1 MCLLCE
7 NCEKPLDKCECGYCQ
22 NCGGIDKLDN
32 FDRNG
37 YCSECQEWRCETC
50 DLDLEDCDCD

>member
-1 MCLLCE
+1 MTCQ
-7 NCEKPLDKCECGYCQ
+7 NCEKSDDKCECGYCQ

-37 YCSECQEWRCETC
+37 YCSQCQEWGC
-50 DLDLEDCDCD
+50 EDCGEGLEGCNCD

>member
-1 MCLLCE
+1 MICE
-7 NCEKPLDKCECGYCQ
+7 NCEKPLDECECGYCQ